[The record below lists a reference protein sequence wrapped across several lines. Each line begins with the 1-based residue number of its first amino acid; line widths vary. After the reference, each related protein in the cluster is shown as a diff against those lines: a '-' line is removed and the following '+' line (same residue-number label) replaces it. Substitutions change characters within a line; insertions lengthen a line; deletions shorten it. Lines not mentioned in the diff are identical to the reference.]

1 MLSSNV
7 GERVSWS
14 CLQTIK
20 LGPNSWGWVS
30 GPRTLEYMDVPH
42 SLFKCNFSAGTM
54 SVNVK
59 YSPVP
64 GAWQRFLAIL
74 SLVRCYAVHLGS
86 IENINK
92 WSSGAPASY
101 YFCQN
106 EKLYSERVNSYL
118 KIFYRHLFFVFTVRQ
133 KIFPPCKS
141 KTGA

>member
-1 MLSSNV
+1 MSH
-7 GERVSWS
+7 
-14 CLQTIK
+14 
-20 LGPNSWGWVS
+20 LGQSL
-30 GPRTLEYMDVPH
+30 RT
-42 SLFKCNFSAGTM
+42 S
-54 SVNVK
+54 K

-92 WSSGAPASY
+92 RSSGAPASY

-133 KIFPPCKS
+133 KIFPPCNS
-141 KTGA
+141 KTLYIMFTDSRRESLEPKVRDEISFLLGDKKSNFKLV